1 MRLSCSRSPTDV
13 RTACSPICCT
23 AHVFCL
29 ARAAYE
35 LVTPPLDGLILPGVT
50 RDSVLGLARDHQT
63 GKIDVPELSDKL
75 VVSERS
81 VTMGEVKEASENG
94 TLVEVFGAGKSLFP

>member
-1 MRLSCSRSPTDV
+1 MYVT
-13 RTACSPICCT
+13 
-23 AHVFCL
+23 HVSTYLAAQPLTCL
-29 ARAAYE
+29 VHAAYE

-63 GKIDVPELSDKL
+63 GKINVPELSDKL

-94 TLVEVFGAGKSLFP
+94 TLAEVFGAGK